1 MITSAHHPTIALP
14 ITQADRQTAHSF
26 AQGQPNSAKAE
37 QVYLN
42 TLAVLVMQHY
52 LDLLEI
58 PTDLA
63 SSYSWNP
70 VGRLC
75 ANVADLYLPHL
86 GRLECRP
93 LRDNARQCVI
103 PPEVWTDRIGYVAVQ
118 IDPDCRQGTLLG
130 FLAIAVP
137 SVTVTQLA
145 PLDRLLQLLH
155 RSSSA
160 SPTIQLSQWFN
171 QVFESGW
178 QAMSDLL
185 NPMPLSPAFR
195 SRTPDQQADS
205 LSSGATEVQCAKL
218 IDLGV
223 RLGQAAVV
231 LLVEL
236 QPETSDRISVHLR
249 VYPANGN
256 LYLPTGVQLVLLDA
270 VGETASTV
278 TAREAD
284 NYIQLRLIGQPGEAF
299 GVTLALNQVSVTEQ
313 FLI

>member
-1 MITSAHHPTIALP
+1 MITSVHHPTIALP

-26 AQGQPNSAKAE
+26 AQEQPNSAKAE

-58 PTDLA
+58 PTNLA

-70 VGRLC
+70 VGRLG

-93 LRDNARQCVI
+93 LRDNDRQCVI

-130 FLAIAVP
+130 FSAIAAP
-137 SVTVTQLA
+137 SLTLAQLA
-145 PLDRLLQLLH
+145 PLDHLLQTLH
-155 RSSSA
+155 RSPSA
-160 SPTIQLSQWFN
+160 SPAIQLSQWFN

-178 QAMSDLL
+178 QAISDFL
-185 NPMPLSPAFR
+185 NPRQLSPAFR
-195 SRTPDQQADS
+195 TRTADQPTDS
-205 LSSGATEVQCAKL
+205 LPSRSLEVHRAKL

-223 RLGQAAVV
+223 QLGQTSVV

-236 QPETSDRISVHLR
+236 QPETSDRIHVHLR

-256 LYLPTGVQLVLLDA
+256 LYLPAGVQLVLLDA
-270 VGETASTV
+270 AGQPVSTV

-284 NYIQLRLIGQPGEAF
+284 NYIQLRLIGQPSEAF